1 MAAARAPGF
10 PLLLLPQGLHLF
22 MQELPFRE
30 QTHLKAGVT

>member
-10 PLLLLPQGLHLF
+10 PLLLPQGLHLF